1 MELLQREVFELEYP
15 SKFHNPL
22 LQNSPNHMKKIP
34 FRNCPICEYKNVEVL
49 HTQRFLL
56 PQGNYLPKEYD
67 VVYCENCSFAYA
79 DTPAMQIDYDR
90 YYADFSKYEDN
101 QTGTGGGESQQDAER
116 LQKTAECIAEF
127 IIDKNAHIL
136 DIGCANGGL
145 LKYLQQLGYLCLFG
159 LDPSPTCAENTAKLP
174 GVKSFVG
181 SLFTPPDIVPSD
193 FDCIIVSHTLEHIY
207 DLKLAVKQIDK
218 LLKKGAYAY
227 IEVPDASR
235 YSEFIVT
242 PFQDFNVEHI
252 NHFSRRSM
260 TSLFGSIG
268 WTPVQVGDK
277 VFDSSPQCPYP
288 AIYSFWQKESD
299 FKDNIN
305 RYIVNSQIMMN
316 HFEEKLQSIWKNCH
330 QVIVWGTGQLALKL
344 LAETSLSKAE
354 IVAFVD
360 GNPVNHGKVLN
371 GVKIISPKELSIKK
385 LKEPIIIAS
394 TIHQE
399 AITKTIYEMGFD
411 NQVILLGKES
421 T

>member
-1 MELLQREVFELEYP
+1 MELLQRRVELEYQ

-22 LQNSPNHMKKIP
+22 LQNLPNHMKKTP
-34 FRNCPICEYKNVEVL
+34 FRNCPICECKNVEVL
-49 HTQRFLL
+49 HTQRFVL
-56 PQGNYLPKEYD
+56 PQGHPLPKEYD

-79 DTPAMQIDYDR
+79 DTPARQVDYDR

-181 SLFTPPDIVPSD
+181 SLFTPPDIVLSD
-193 FDCIIVSHTLEHIY
+193 FDCVIVSHTLEHIY
-207 DLKLAVKQIDK
+207 DLKIAVKQIK
-218 LLKKGAYAY
+218 NFLKPGGYAY

-235 YSEFIVT
+235 YSEYIVT

-252 NHFSRRSM
+252 NHFSPRSL
-260 TSLFGSIG
+260 TNLFCSIG
-268 WTPVQVGDK
+268 LTPVHIGNK
-277 VFDSSPQCPYP
+277 VFDSSPKSPYP
-288 AIYSFWQKESD
+288 AIYGFWKKESD

-316 HFEEKLQSIWKNCH
+316 QFEEKLQSIWKNCH
-330 QVIVWGTGQLALKL
+330 QVIVWGTGQLAIKL

-360 GNPVNHGKVLN
+360 GNPLNHGKVLN

-399 AITKTIYEMGFD
+399 AITKTIYEMGLD
-411 NQVILLGKES
+411 NQVILLGEQS